1 MSHLSNQLHKNAKRR
16 FDDLGQSLLRRVTRV
31 RNPSAPA
38 PSSFSPNVFTTR
50 TITDSDII
58 GDIQLGW
65 QNYHGELTGIAVA
78 EAGGSLTGLVGPDYS
93 ELEALAV
100 AMAKTEPFR
109 STASVQFLRTQIVE
123 WTKERYRGQS
133 SSGCADFVLRALESQ
148 AAEHRMLFPI
158 SDLHV
163 QSPLKLGPV
172 TVSTFPDSMFE
183 HLESTQGDSRSSLA
197 RAELSRSWRK
207 DFQGAAVAEA
217 SVFGEPIRAREI
229 ASERVELAIG
239 VLRFFAPG
247 HLDAGVTSRV
257 ARWGYAPQRSDSV
270 FFVNASGHFS
280 SMSSK
285 IVDRPG
291 TMVVDDDSCA
301 ILLEAGLSEM
311 RDVLSRDDRT
321 ELEQALLTGMIT
333 FGRAALTSDN
343 RERII
348 WYCAGLES
356 MLLRNSS
363 EPISHNLS
371 ERLAMYSYGAVDERA
386 AAVNDVRK
394 AYSLRSRFVHHG
406 AEIGESEIVSRFA
419 RHGLVL
425 FSRITKNVSRYGSK
439 QELLDHIDRM
449 KLSGGSR

>member
-1 MSHLSNQLHKNAKRR
+1 MSHLSNQLHENARRR
-16 FDDLGQSLLRRVTRV
+16 FDDLGQSLLRRVTRF
-31 RNPSAPA
+31 RNPSAPSA
-38 PSSFSPNVFTTR
+38 PRFSPNVFTTR

-65 QNYHGELTGIAVA
+65 QNLRGEPTGIAIA
-78 EAGGSLTGLVGPDYS
+78 EPGGSQTGLVGPDYL

-109 STASVQFLRTQIVE
+109 STASVQFLRTQIFE
-123 WTKERYRGQS
+123 WTKERHRGQS
-133 SSGCADFVLRALESQ
+133 SSGCVDFVLSALESQ

-172 TVSTFPDSMFE
+172 TVSTFPESIFE
-183 HLESTQGDSRSSLA
+183 QLESTQGDSRSALS
-197 RAELSRSWRK
+197 RAELSQSWRR

-270 FFVNASGHFS
+270 FFVNAAGHFS
-280 SMSSK
+280 SMSSN

-291 TMVVDDDSCA
+291 TMVVDDDSRDV
-301 ILLEAGLSEM
+301 LLEAGLSQM

-321 ELEQALLTGMIT
+321 ELEHALLTGMIT
-333 FGRAALTSDN
+333 FGRATLTSDN
-343 RERII
+343 RERIV

-356 MLLRNSS
+356 ILLRNSS

-371 ERLAMYSYGAVDERA
+371 ERLAIYSYDSVDERKT
-386 AAVNDVRK
+386 AVNDVK
-394 AYSLRSRFVHHG
+394 EAYSLRSRFVHHG
-406 AEIGESEIVSRFA
+406 AEIGETEVVNRFA

-425 FSRITKNVSRYGSK
+425 FSRITRNVFRYGSK